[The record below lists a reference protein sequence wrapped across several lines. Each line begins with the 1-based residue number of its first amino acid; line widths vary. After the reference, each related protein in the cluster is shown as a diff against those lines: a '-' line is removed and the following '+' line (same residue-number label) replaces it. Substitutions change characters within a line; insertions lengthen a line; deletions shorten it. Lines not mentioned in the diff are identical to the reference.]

1 MQSAPDQG
9 VLYLDDLHVGQ
20 AFTSAI
26 HVVDGDQIKAF
37 ARQFDPQPFHLDDE
51 AAKSTIF
58 AGLAASGWHTAALT
72 MRLLVEGGI
81 PIAGGIIGAGVDE
94 LRWLRPVRP
103 GDKLHVESEVVEV
116 IPSTSRPGQ
125 GRVRV
130 LSLTCLP
137 DGEGVLSLIAT
148 LVVRG

>member
-1 MQSAPDQG
+1 MA
-9 VLYLDDLHVGQ
+9 LLRFAEFHVGQ
-20 AFTSAI
+20 KFRSAALT
-26 HVVDGDQIKAF
+26 VTADEIKAF
-37 ARQFDPQPFHLDDE
+37 AHQFDPQQFHLDDAAAE
-51 AAKSTIF
+51 AGPFK
-58 AGLAASGWHTAALT
+58 GLAASGWHTAALT